1 VDEALQKKVIEDGS
15 KWKGSNFIR
24 VVRIGKS
31 WCCCGGTHLKNT
43 FLLKDQLKINKITN
57 KQKTP

>member
-43 FLLKDQLKINKITN
+43 F
-57 KQKTP
+57 